1 MVFYIF
7 EVDNGLIIKIFKIKI
22 KLKLKKRFTYTQEK
36 IYQLAKLNEL
46 FALQQSKRAFE

>member
-22 KLKLKKRFTYTQEK
+22 KLKKRFTYTQEK
-36 IYQLAKLNEL
+36 IYQLAKLNEF
-46 FALQQSKRAFE
+46 FA